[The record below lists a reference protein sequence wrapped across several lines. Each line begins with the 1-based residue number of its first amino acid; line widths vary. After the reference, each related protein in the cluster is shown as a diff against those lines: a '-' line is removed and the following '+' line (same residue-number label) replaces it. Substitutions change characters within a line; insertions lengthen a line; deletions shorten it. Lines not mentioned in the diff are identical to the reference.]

1 MMNTKLLLPA
11 LLLSVA
17 TFSPA
22 QITIQDAGG
31 WYESGYVTFSLVDD
45 AASYHVYYQNGE
57 NDYQKIDDQLVRNYG
72 EYGRAD
78 AMGIPAGTY
87 RFKVVPVDSDGA
99 EMEALAAESSS
110 CEVRAHDRTGY
121 AFFNGKTP
129 GAYNAD
135 ASLKAGTVVL
145 YLTENNKNTLTL
157 DVTTSSKGAVT
168 TCTGLQEI
176 LYGYKKGYESRPLLI
191 RVIGQITDPAVTDK
205 GDIVIDLSNKTAC
218 PGITI
223 EGVGNDATLDGWGIR
238 IKNASSIEI
247 SNLATINCDSDEGD
261 NIGLLQDN
269 SYIWVHNCDFFY
281 GHAGSDADQAKGD
294 GALDCKKSNY
304 VTFSYNHFWDNGK
317 CNLLGLS
324 GENDQMYI
332 TYHHNWYD
340 HSDSRHPRIRSY
352 SCHVYNNYY
361 DGCAKYGVGS
371 TMASSV
377 FVENNYFRN
386 TSKPMMIS
394 MQGTDIVSGAGTFSG
409 ETGGI
414 IKAYGNV
421 FAEKS
426 SSFRFVTYQE
436 NSVEFDAYG
445 ATTRDEQVPA
455 TVKTKLGGTSYNN
468 FDTDPSRI
476 YTYTPDAAEDIP
488 ALLSGQYG
496 AGRMQHGDLQWTFNN
511 AVDDKSYDVNSAL
524 KAAVTGYQTSLVGL
538 FTDSGDQGTGGG
550 EGGDGEEEGG
560 EEGGGDTPIIPS
572 DGYDCHFT
580 GMTPSN
586 SFYTFTSCNYSNS
599 KGSATVNGTT
609 YTECLK
615 MEASTQVSFTTA
627 EEMTLT
633 LVFNDGSSP
642 NIKIDG
648 VKVSATSGSIIT
660 QTLPA
665 GTHTLT
671 KADQNFLFYITLTS
685 TTSSGIDE
693 VKADLRNDAI
703 YDLQGRRVTHMQ
715 PGNIY
720 ITKGQKFLYK

>member
-11 LLLSVA
+11 LLLSVS

-22 QITIQDAGG
+22 QTTIQDAGG

-238 IKNASSIEI
+238 IKNSSSIEI

-261 NIGLLQDN
+261 NIGLQQDN

-281 GHAGSDADQAKGD
+281 GHAGSDADQVKGD

-332 TYHHNWYD
+332 TYHHN
-340 HSDSRHPRIRSY
+340 
-352 SCHVYNNYY
+352 
-361 DGCAKYGVGS
+361 CA
-371 TMASSV
+371 
-377 FVENNYFRN
+377 
-386 TSKPMMIS
+386 
-394 MQGTDIVSGAGTFSG
+394 
-409 ETGGI
+409 
-414 IKAYGNV
+414 
-421 FAEKS
+421 
-426 SSFRFVTYQE
+426 
-436 NSVEFDAYG
+436 
-445 ATTRDEQVPA
+445 
-455 TVKTKLGGTSYNN
+455 
-468 FDTDPSRI
+468 
-476 YTYTPDAAEDIP
+476 
-488 ALLSGQYG
+488 
-496 AGRMQHGDLQWTFNN
+496 
-511 AVDDKSYDVNSAL
+511 
-524 KAAVTGYQTSLVGL
+524 
-538 FTDSGDQGTGGG
+538 
-550 EGGDGEEEGG
+550 
-560 EEGGGDTPIIPS
+560 
-572 DGYDCHFT
+572 
-580 GMTPSN
+580 
-586 SFYTFTSCNYSNS
+586 
-599 KGSATVNGTT
+599 
-609 YTECLK
+609 
-615 MEASTQVSFTTA
+615 
-627 EEMTLT
+627 
-633 LVFNDGSSP
+633 
-642 NIKIDG
+642 
-648 VKVSATSGSIIT
+648 
-660 QTLPA
+660 
-665 GTHTLT
+665 
-671 KADQNFLFYITLTS
+671 TS
-685 TTSSGIDE
+685 TTTTTTVAPST
-693 VKADLRNDAI
+693 A
-703 YDLQGRRVTHMQ
+703 
-715 PGNIY
+715 
-720 ITKGQKFLYK
+720 